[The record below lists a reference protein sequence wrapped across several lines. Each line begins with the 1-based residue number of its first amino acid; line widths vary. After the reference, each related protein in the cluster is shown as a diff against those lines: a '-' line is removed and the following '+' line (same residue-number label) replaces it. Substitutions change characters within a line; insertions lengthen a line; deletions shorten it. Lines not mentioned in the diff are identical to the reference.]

1 MCYTK
6 ETLRGEAFS
15 ERGDSA
21 QALKCSPKKKS
32 EQSWRQDIL
41 ARKSTGKRNSTS
53 AAKRSAAS
61 GRTGR
66 RNSAA
71 ERQRIIEREE
81 RRALIRSEA
90 AVIFVFALSV
100 LLFLSNFG
108 LCGAAGAFLKRIQ
121 LGLLGAPGYLFPF
134 FLLISVVYG
143 VSNHDNGKA
152 LVKIPAVFGALL
164 MSGGLLHLFFGEPFE
179 GGKSIG
185 TFFFSGKGGGVLGGL
200 LYGLLHSVF
209 GSVGAFLI
217 LTVLLIFLLVIITER
232 SFVNA
237 VRSGGGKAYRHA
249 QEDLERY
256 REERRIRAE
265 ERRIYEEE
273 RRIRNIDFAADHSA
287 LLSQETMREAS
298 EAADGGFDVPAA
310 EVAAVQEAGGEAVDS
325 GTHAVEAAVQSPAD
339 VMRTELPETF
349 GMMESSAAGE
359 SAALTCVSENRAE
372 EGGTAA
378 DAPASQAEMPDL
390 SPVLNSSSAVSFAE
404 EDPFLKEAFQRA
416 EEILQRGVPEQ
427 GTEAVPAYETGAA
440 MGMTPEYGKAA
451 ALETVPE
458 YGQMSPV
465 EMKSEHGQASPAEVK
480 PEYGQASSAAMEPK
494 YGQTSAMEMESAY
507 SHASAGGEAGSVH
520 FEYEDEEDVPESEAY
535 ADTLRQHAEEPTE
548 RVIITAGGKVIQGE
562 YQSIQKK
569 MEEAR
574 REAQRRL
581 RRDAGFE
588 ENEAEETEEA
598 AQQAAASMEAV
609 RKEYRFPPLA
619 LLEKGKA
626 GSGAGSDLEYR
637 STAAKLQQTLHSFG
651 VDVTVTNF
659 SRGPAVTRYE
669 LLPAQ
674 GVKVGR
680 IVALSDDIKLSL
692 AASDIRIEAPI
703 PGKSAVGIEVPNKE
717 NNTVFLRDLLE
728 SDSFRLNRGKLSFAV
743 GKDIGG
749 QTVVTD
755 IAKMPHLLI
764 AGATGSGKSVC
775 INTLIMSIL
784 YRYRP
789 EDVKLIMIDPKVVEL
804 SVYNG
809 IPHLLIPVVTEPK
822 KAAGALNWAVAEMTD
837 RYKKFAT
844 TGVRDLK
851 GYNEKIAEARKSGT
865 VSPEELPQL
874 LPQIV
879 IIIDELADLMM
890 VSKNEVEEAICRIAQ
905 LARAAGMHLV
915 IATQRPSVN
924 VITGLIKA
932 NIPSRIAFAVS
943 SGVDSRTILDGV
955 GAEKLLGKGDMLFS
969 PQGAPRPMR
978 VQGAFVSDHEVQKVV
993 EYIKDEE
1000 LPLAYSRETV
1010 EQIVRGTDTA
1020 SVVSGSGR
1028 DELFAQAGRFI
1039 IEKKK
1044 ASIGNLQR
1052 MFKIGFNRAARIMD
1066 QLSEAG
1072 VVGEEQGTKPR
1083 EILMTAEEFEALVQQ
1098 ELI

>member
-1 MCYTK
+1 MKSGYRNPACFLCYTK
-6 ETLRGEAFS
+6 ETLPGEAFS
-15 ERGDSA
+15 ERSDSA
-21 QALKCSPKKKS
+21 WALKRVPEEKS
-32 EQSWRQDIL
+32 EQSWRQVIL
-41 ARKSTGKRNSTS
+41 ARKTTGKRNSTS
-53 AAKRSAAS
+53 SAKRSAAS
-61 GRTGR
+61 GRTGQR
-66 RNSAA
+66 RSSAA
-71 ERQRIIEREE
+71 ERQRIVEREE

-108 LCGAAGAFLKRIQ
+108 LCGAAGAFLKRVQ
-121 LGLLGAPGYLFPF
+121 LGLFGVPGYLFPF
-134 FLLISVVYG
+134 FLLISAVYG
-143 VSNHDNGKA
+143 VSNRDNEKA
-152 LVKIPAVFGALL
+152 LVKIPAAFGILL
-164 MSGGLLHLFFGEPFE
+164 MLGGLLHLFLGENFE
-179 GGKSIG
+179 GWKSAA
-185 TFFFSGKGGGVLGGL
+185 TFFLSGRGGGVLGGL

-209 GSVGAFLI
+209 GGVGAFLI

-237 VRSGGGKAYRHA
+237 VRAGGGKAYRHA

-256 REERRIRAE
+256 REERRLRAE
-265 ERRIYEEE
+265 ERRSYEEE
-273 RRIRNIDFAADHSA
+273 HRIRNIDFSA
-287 LLSQETMREAS
+287 VSPSPLPQEPIGTAREMT
-298 EAADGGFDVPAA
+298 GFDASGADMTDRQGDGEFFA
-310 EVAAVQEAGGEAVDS
+310 ESGG
-325 GTHAVEAAVQSPAD
+325 HAESARAQGASD
-339 VMRTELPETF
+339 VMRTELSETP
-349 GMMESSAAGE
+349 GTAENDAAEGHAVSAAQGE
-359 SAALTCVSENRAE
+359 GGPSEDSAAA
-372 EGGTAA
+372 GDGI
-378 DAPASQAEMPDL
+378 APAELPDL
-390 SPVLNSSSAVSFAE
+390 SPVLNSGGTVTFAE
-404 EDPFLKEAFQRA
+404 EDPYLREAFQRA
-416 EEILQRGVPEQ
+416 EEIMRRGVPEH
-427 GTEAVPAYETGAA
+427 TVEAAPAYEAAAAAEGAA
-440 MGMTPEYGKAA
+440 E
-451 ALETVPE
+451 
-458 YGQMSPV
+458 
-465 EMKSEHGQASPAEVK
+465 
-480 PEYGQASSAAMEPK
+480 
-494 YGQTSAMEMESAY
+494 YGQTSAVEAMPEYGQRAADQPISAY
-507 SHASAGGEAGSVH
+507 GQTPVVGAASAQGYTAAGIQVGSLHFVYEDGEAALEQS
-520 FEYEDEEDVPESEAY
+520 DS
-535 ADTLRQHAEEPTE
+535 AEEPSE
-548 RVIITAGGKVIQGE
+548 RIIVTAGGKVIQGE
-562 YQSIQKK
+562 YHSVQKR

-574 REAQRRL
+574 REARKRQ
-581 RRDAGFE
+581 RRDAGFAE
-588 ENEAEETEEA
+588 DEAEETGET
-598 AQQAAASMEAV
+598 AQQATASMEAV

-619 LLEKGKA
+619 LLEEGRA
-626 GSGAGSDLEYR
+626 GAGAGSDLEYR
-637 STAAKLQQTLHSFG
+637 STAAKLRQTLHSFG

-717 NNTVFLRDLLE
+717 NNTVYLRALLE
-728 SDSFRLNRGKLSFAV
+728 SDSFRLNRGTLSFAV

-837 RYKKFAT
+837 RYKKFAS

-851 GYNEKIAEARKSGT
+851 GYNERIAEAKKSGT
-865 VSPEELPQL
+865 VPPEELPQPL
-874 LPQIV
+874 SQII

-969 PQGAPRPMR
+969 PQGVPHPMR
-978 VQGAFVSDHEVQKVV
+978 VQGAFVSDREVQKVV
-993 EYIKDEE
+993 EYIKDEA
-1000 LPLAYSRETV
+1000 LPLAYSREAV
-1010 EQIVRGTDTA
+1010 EQIVCGADTA
-1020 SVVSGSGR
+1020 SAASGSGR

-1039 IEKKK
+1039 IEKNK

-1066 QLSEAG
+1066 QLSAAG
-1072 VVGEEQGTKPR
+1072 VVGDEQGTKPR
-1083 EILMTAEEFEALVQQ
+1083 EILMTAEEFEALVRR
-1098 ELI
+1098 ELIQ